1 MELNSINLTAIPES
15 RLQNI
20 EAAIQEIKAAIFS
33 SKEEEIQ
40 SQWLESEEA
49 RKQLNVSKK
58 TWQQYRNRKALPFSQ
73 FGRKIYVKR
82 ADIEAFLQRNII
94 HK

>member
-1 MELNSINLTAIPES
+1 METNSISLTAIPES

-20 EAAIQEIKAAIFS
+20 EAAIQEIKSAIFN
-33 SKEEEIQ
+33 KHEEEIQ

-82 ADIEAFLQRNII
+82 SDIEAFLQRNII

>member
-1 MELNSINLTAIPES
+1 METQIQLTAISES

>member
-1 MELNSINLTAIPES
+1 METQIQLTAISES
-15 RLQNI
+15 RLQNM

-82 ADIEAFLQRNII
+82 SDIEAFLQRNII

>member
-1 MELNSINLTAIPES
+1 METNSINLTAIPES

-82 ADIEAFLQRNII
+82 SDIEAFLQRNII

>member
-1 MELNSINLTAIPES
+1 METQIQLTAISES
-15 RLQNI
+15 RLQSM
-20 EAAIQEIKAAIFS
+20 EAAIQEIKTAIFS

-82 ADIEAFLQRNII
+82 SDIEAFLQRNII

>member
-1 MELNSINLTAIPES
+1 MESNSISLTAIPES

-20 EAAIQEIKAAIFS
+20 EAAIQEIKAAIFN

-82 ADIEAFLQRNII
+82 SDIEAFLQRNII

>member
-1 MELNSINLTAIPES
+1 MESNSISLTAIPES

-82 ADIEAFLQRNII
+82 SDIEAFLQRNII

>member
-1 MELNSINLTAIPES
+1 MENQSIQLTAIPEG
-15 RLQNI
+15 RLQSI
-20 EAAIQEIKAAIFS
+20 EAAIQEIKSVIIR

-49 RKQLNVSKK
+49 RKLLNVSRK
-58 TWQQYRNRKALPFSQ
+58 TWQSYRNKKVIPFSQ
-73 FGRKIYVKR
+73 FGRKIYVR
-82 ADIEAFLQRNII
+82 RSDIEAFMQKYSI

>member
-1 MELNSINLTAIPES
+1 MDLNSIQLTAIPES
-15 RLQNI
+15 RLQNL
-20 EAAIQEIKAAIFS
+20 ETAIQEIKSAIFS

-82 ADIEAFLQRNII
+82 SDIEAFLQRNII

>member
-1 MELNSINLTAIPES
+1 MDLNSIQLTAIPES

-20 EAAIQEIKAAIFS
+20 EAAIQEIKSAIFS

-82 ADIEAFLQRNII
+82 SDIEAFLQRNII

>member
-1 MELNSINLTAIPES
+1 METQIQLTAISES

-82 ADIEAFLQRNII
+82 SDIEAFLQRNII

>member
-1 MELNSINLTAIPES
+1 METNSISLTAIPES
-15 RLQNI
+15 RLQSI

-82 ADIEAFLQRNII
+82 SDIEAFLQRNII